1 MLKFVL
7 NDNLITMRAKKI
19 IYLIN
24 KVSALYVKA
33 KENHDGNFHAFEII
47 KIELVLEN
55 LFRIRP

>member
-1 MLKFVL
+1 MLKFML
-7 NDNLITMRAKKI
+7 NENLITVRAMKI

-24 KVSALYVKA
+24 KVSVLYVEA
-33 KENHDGNFHAFEII
+33 KENHKGNLHAFEII

>member
-1 MLKFVL
+1 ML
-7 NDNLITMRAKKI
+7 NENLITVRAMKI

-24 KVSALYVKA
+24 KVSVLYVEA
-33 KENHDGNFHAFEII
+33 KENHKGNLHAFEII

>member
-1 MLKFVL
+1 MLKFML

-33 KENHDGNFHAFEII
+33 KENHDGNLHTFEII
-47 KIELVLEN
+47 KIEFVLEN

>member
-1 MLKFVL
+1 ML

-33 KENHDGNFHAFEII
+33 KENHDGNLHTFEII
-47 KIELVLEN
+47 KIEFVLEN